1 MDEESLPRLG
11 FLAVTFGDG
20 VCRIFDVP
28 DPKALEG
35 EENPIFGKSSKT
47 LISCA
52 CKLTHKN
59 SSSMPTPHF

>member
-1 MDEESLPRLG
+1 MYEESYNVRQMDEESLPRLG

-35 EENPIFGKSSKT
+35 GEIPIFGTVSKT
-47 LISCA
+47 LISFA
-52 CKLTHKN
+52 
-59 SSSMPTPHF
+59 